1 MFFNAHM
8 SRHMSNPGRTSRQ
21 RMAAALLVFCLG
33 GAVLAPAAPALAAG
47 AAVAASEESVQAAY
61 LHKFLNYAEWP
72 PASFP
77 QADTPYVIGVAGDDT
92 VADEL
97 ARIAAGRSVNN
108 RGVIVKRVLPG
119 DSANALSALHMLYIG
134 RSERPRLAQ
143 WLRQAKG
150 HPILTV
156 TAADGALEQGSI
168 INFRTVDDRVRFEV
182 SVDTAEQSGL
192 RLNSRL
198 FSVATNVVKGNR

>member
-1 MFFNAHM
+1 MSSNAPM
-8 SRHMSNPGRTSRQ
+8 TSPRQ
-21 RMAAALLVFCLG
+21 RRRRIGAALLAFWLAAAAL
-33 GAVLAPAAPALAAG
+33 APAVPAAAATDQQG
-47 AAVAASEESVQAAY
+47 VRQLAASEERVQAAY
-61 LHKFLNYAEWP
+61 LHKFLNYADWP

-77 QADTPYVIGVAGDDT
+77 QADTPYVIGVAGDDA

-108 RGVIVKRVLPG
+108 RGVIVKRLLPG
-119 DSANALSALHMLYIG
+119 DSANDLHMLYIG
-134 RSERPRLAQ
+134 RGERPRQAQ

-150 HPILTV
+150 RPILTV

-168 INFRTVDDRVRFEV
+168 INFRTVDERVRFEV
-182 SVDTAEQSGL
+182 SADMAEQSGL